1 MTVGDAAAYGPLV
14 EEFKALFG
22 TVAAN
27 LQRVQTALEQ
37 QALPLLA
44 TMVRTVERAEGRRLT
59 IELERQVLRQ
69 RLSRGEEEEQA
80 ALRVRLESTREAQQ
94 ACIDEI
100 REALDE
106 LRAEAADLDD
116 DDE

>member
-1 MTVGDAAAYGPLV
+1 M
-14 EEFKALFG
+14 
-22 TVAAN
+22 
-27 LQRVQTALEQ
+27 
-37 QALPLLA
+37 
-44 TMVRTVERAEGRRLT
+44 
-59 IELERQVLRQ
+59 LRQ

-80 ALRVRLESTREAQQ
+80 ALRVRLETTREAQQ

>member
-1 MTVGDAAAYGPLV
+1 M
-14 EEFKALFG
+14 
-22 TVAAN
+22 
-27 LQRVQTALEQ
+27 
-37 QALPLLA
+37 
-44 TMVRTVERAEGRRLT
+44 
-59 IELERQVLRQ
+59 LRQ

-80 ALRVRLESTREAQQ
+80 ALRVRLETTREAQQACMCIPCAHHVHTMCIPCAYHVHTAYIPCAYRVHAMCIFHTQ